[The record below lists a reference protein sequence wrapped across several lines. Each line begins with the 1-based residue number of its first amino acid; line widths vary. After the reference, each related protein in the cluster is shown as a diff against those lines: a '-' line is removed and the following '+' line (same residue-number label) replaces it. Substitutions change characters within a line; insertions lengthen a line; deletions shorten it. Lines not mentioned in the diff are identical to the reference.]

1 MGMFGRR
8 ILSATVRAGR
18 LSKAPVHF
26 TSKTGNFIRF
36 QSTKP
41 IEKIEETKAEKRGR
55 GRPKKVIEEAV
66 QEIQIEEVAEVVQ
79 EAKIEEA
86 NVDEIEVAQIE
97 DEISEVPVFE
107 PKVTEV
113 EESDIKIE
121 PEVAKIEEKLIE
133 ESVAEELVTEE
144 LRAKLLS
151 FKAETEELEELAKE
165 LEELAEESFVQEPVI
180 EEIISGE
187 ILSEISEPVS
197 EDAIIEEPETL
208 EPVVEKPAGYQ
219 IFLQEYLAA
228 GKTEADAE
236 LFWPYLSEASLE
248 MYVELAK

>member
-1 MGMFGRR
+1 MGLISRVSSRTYRNSNLAKIRTMFGRR

-18 LSKAPVHF
+18 LSKAPVNF

-41 IEKIEETKAEKRGR
+41 IEKIEETKTEKRGR
-55 GRPKKVIEEAV
+55 GRPKKVIEEVV

-113 EESDIKIE
+113 EESYIKIE
-121 PEVAKIEEKLIE
+121 PEVAKIEEKVVE
-133 ESVAEELVTEE
+133 ESVAEEQVT
-144 LRAKLLS
+144 
-151 FKAETEELEELAKE
+151 
-165 LEELAEESFVQEPVI
+165 
-180 EEIISGE
+180 
-187 ILSEISEPVS
+187 
-197 EDAIIEEPETL
+197 
-208 EPVVEKPAGYQ
+208 EKPA
-219 IFLQEYLAA
+219 A
-228 GKTEADAE
+228 EAPNAE
-236 LFWPYLSEASLE
+236 APTVKVPAVEASPAE
-248 MYVELAK
+248 ELVAEVPAEEQLMEES